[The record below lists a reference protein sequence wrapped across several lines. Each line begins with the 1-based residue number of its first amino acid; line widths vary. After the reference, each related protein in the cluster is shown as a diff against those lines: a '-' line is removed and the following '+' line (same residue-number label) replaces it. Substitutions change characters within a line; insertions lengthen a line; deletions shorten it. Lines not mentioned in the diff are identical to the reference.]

1 MNNSSDFKFS
11 VINLKIN
18 LEFMKIKILMMSLFV
33 LSCNNTNNTKEKF
46 QYERVKEEPTI
57 VQNSMVSNSVTLNS
71 NDQMKFDR
79 KIIKVNSNQKVT
91 LTLNHNGRFPASSM
105 GHNFVLIKNDVD
117 VNAYALK
124 AAGARNSEYIPE
136 GEDELAYTKML
147 GGGESDTI
155 TFDAPEPGTYIF
167 ICSFPGHYQL
177 MMGEFIVS

>member
-11 VINLKIN
+11 VINLRIN
-18 LEFMKIKILMMSLFV
+18 LESMKIKILMMSLFV

-71 NDQMKFDR
+71 NDQMKFDK

-105 GHNFVLIKNDVD
+105 GHNFVLIKNDID

-136 GEDELAYTKML
+136 GGDELAYTKML

-177 MMGEFIVS
+177 MMGEFIVI